1 MNKRIYILNVILLSL
16 IFINQNLNAETED
29 KRKITFEFNI
39 GISSNIDS
47 SIKHFNRTGL
57 AYSARIMWE
66 PEHLL
71 RIGITTGSLNI
82 AHYKENIVKTKFGT
96 TNIDNYLGVYP
107 IILVFNMKIWY
118 FDVYSGLGP
127 AYVWSSISAFNENS
141 ESYEWDYAVT
151 ASIAYKYKII
161 KNLFMNSEIEYL
173 ALPEL
178 FKNIYKVSV
187 GIKYDFL
194 EW

>member
-1 MNKRIYILNVILLSL
+1 MNKNIYVFIVTLLFLS
-16 IFINQNLNAETED
+16 FSERNLKAETEN
-29 KRKITFEFNI
+29 KRKITIEFNT

-57 AYSARIMWE
+57 AFSARLMWE

-71 RIGITTGSLNI
+71 RIGIESGRYNI
-82 AHYKENIVKTKFGT
+82 AHYKENNVMTKFGAT
-96 TNIDNYLGVYP
+96 DIDNGLGVYP
-107 IILVFNMKIWY
+107 IIVVFNMKLWY
-118 FDVYSGLGP
+118 FDIYSGLGP
-127 AYVWSSISAFNENS
+127 VYVWSSISAFNETS

-161 KNLFMNSEIEYL
+161 KNLYMNSEIEYL

-178 FKNIYKVSV
+178 FKNIYKISV
-187 GIKYDFL
+187 GIKYDL
-194 EW
+194 IEW